1 MRLLEIHTV
10 PLWEEADGT
19 RTLGMRE
26 RQNHPPVVG
35 WCNTALLSIN
45 GELRWFLLT
54 LDALA
59 DA

>member
-1 MRLLEIHTV
+1 
-10 PLWEEADGT
+10 
-19 RTLGMRE
+19 LGLRE